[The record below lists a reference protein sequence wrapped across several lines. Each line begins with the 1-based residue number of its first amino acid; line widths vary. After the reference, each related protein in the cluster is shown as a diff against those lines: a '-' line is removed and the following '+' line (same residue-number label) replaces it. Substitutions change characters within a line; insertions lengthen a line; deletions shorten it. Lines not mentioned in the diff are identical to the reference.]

1 MYEKQKV
8 KALKYAPEEKYW
20 DKLLA
25 TSEFELTRHP
35 NGSNKSTPK

>member
-1 MYEKQKV
+1 MYEKQKIE
-8 KALKYAPEEKYW
+8 ALKNAPEEKYW
-20 DKLLA
+20 DKLA